1 MTMRTLL
8 LAAALSTAAL
18 AGPTSTAPEAISD
31 VACLRKMALDLTHRG
46 PTDDELARLKAKST
60 TLAQLAD
67 AYLASP
73 EFSQVVFDWY
83 RREFPPT
90 SLTPV
95 GTDTEEPAR
104 IARYVVMNDR
114 DLREL
119 LTGSYTVAGGG
130 TVAQQTGKPA
140 AGVLST
146 RHYMSSSL
154 GLLRRNWAGR
164 FQRQWTGIA
173 LQAVSIP
180 PNTPLDTSR
189 EGLAANAI
197 CAGCHI
203 HPLYGI
209 DALAKFVDCWR
220 EDGSYDSA
228 CTPPPAEF
236 LTVKGQGLP
245 DLGKATVSSNEWKA
259 QMVSYFFRQLY
270 GRGLATSE
278 TGAYLEAVQVF
289 EASGF
294 KARALLRHFVT
305 TPAYCA
311 R

>member
-1 MTMRTLL
+1 MRTLL
-8 LAAALSTAAL
+8 LAACLSTAAL
-18 AGPTSTAPEAISD
+18 AGPTSDVPERMSD
-31 VACLRKMALDLTHRG
+31 ASCLRKLALDLTHRG
-46 PTDDELARLKAKST
+46 PTDEELGKLRGGTA

-73 EFSQVVFDWY
+73 EFSQVVFDWF

-90 SLTPV
+90 SLTPP

-104 IARYVVMNDR
+104 IARYIVDNDK
-114 DLREL
+114 DYREL
-119 LTGSYTVAGGG
+119 LTGTYTVAAGGI
-130 TVAQQTGKPA
+130 VAQQTGKPA

-164 FQRQWTGIA
+164 FERQWTGIA
-173 LQAVSIP
+173 LQAISIP

-189 EGLAANAI
+189 EGLANNVV

-209 DALAKFVDCWR
+209 DALAKFVDCWKD
-220 EDGSYDSA
+220 DGSYDNT
-228 CTPPPAEF
+228 CTPPPTEF
-236 LTVKGQGLP
+236 LTIKGQGLP
-245 DLGKATVSSNEWKA
+245 DLGKATVSTNEWKA

-270 GRGLATSE
+270 GRPLASTE
-278 TGAYLEAVQVF
+278 TRAYLDAVEVF

-294 KARALLRHFVT
+294 KAKALLRHLVT